1 MKNKD
6 KENKGGKK
14 IDEVKNKDL
23 MMLVNEL
30 KMLDF
35 KNDRSFMAFP
45 SGEEKGLTLGEKI
58 EKYNEGKLSSYILD
72 GFRTKVYAERDSLIQ
87 EVTTYY
93 TSKLDFTKTGSSMS
107 PKEIVQTVEQHK
119 IRVKRLSMVFEPDYY
134 QTITKKSNGDE
145 YDLVKLNWI
154 GDDGLKFIKI
164 SKTFGLKGHLGL
176 EFSMRK
182 VVRDYLIIEVEQET
196 KDVYRLQEIAR
207 AHRDNCT
214 VSVDGKIWNF
224 YFLLNNKNDFIK
236 TALRLELWQYY
247 YQNYLSPSINI
258 KNFEEI
264 NFDE

>member
-6 KENKGGKK
+6 TKNKGGKK

-23 MMLVNEL
+23 MMLINEL

-35 KNDRSFMAFP
+35 KNDRSFMSF
-45 SGEEKGLTLGEKI
+45 STREEKELTKNEI
-58 EKYNEGKLSSYILD
+58 IQKYKEGKFSSYILD
-72 GFRTKVYAERDSLIQ
+72 RFRTKVYGERDSLIQ
-87 EVTTYY
+87 EVTNYY
-93 TSKLDFTKTGSSMS
+93 TSKLDFTETGSSMS
-107 PKEIVQTVEQHK
+107 PEEIVKKVELYK

-154 GDDGLKFIKI
+154 GDDGLKFIQI
-164 SKTFGLKGHLGL
+164 SKTFGLKGNLGL

-182 VVRDYLIIEVEQET
+182 VARSYLMIEAEQGVKHRLGGSVHSSRDKVII
-196 KDVYRLQEIAR
+196 
-207 AHRDNCT
+207 
-214 VSVDGKIWNF
+214 SVDGKIWNF

-236 TALRLELWQYY
+236 TALRLELWNYY
-247 YQNYLSPSINI
+247 YKNYLSSSII
-258 KNFEEI
+258 FKKFDEI

>member
-6 KENKGGKK
+6 TENKGGKK

-72 GFRTKVYAERDSLIQ
+72 GFRKKVYAERDSLIQ

-93 TSKLDFTKTGSSMS
+93 TSKLDFTKTGSSIS
-107 PKEIVQTVEQHK
+107 PEEIVQTVEQHK

-164 SKTFGLKGHLGL
+164 SKTFGRKGNKGL
-176 EFSMRK
+176 EFSIRK
-182 VVRDYLIIEVEQET
+182 VLKDFFMIDSYPLYKDKSYIMLNILFRNAHLFELDSKVYLIEYMIN
-196 KDVYRLQEIAR
+196 D
-207 AHRDNCT
+207 
-214 VSVDGKIWNF
+214 
-224 YFLLNNKNDFIK
+224 KNDFIR
-236 TALRLELWQYY
+236 TALRLELWEYY
-247 YQNYLSPSINI
+247 HQTYLGHSLNT
-258 KNFEEI
+258 KNFEE
-264 NFDE
+264 

>member
-6 KENKGGKK
+6 TENKGGKK
-14 IDEVKNKDL
+14 TDEVKNKDL

-35 KNDRSFMAFP
+35 KNDSSFISF
-45 SGEEKGLTLGEKI
+45 SSREEKELTKNEMI
-58 EKYNEGKLSSYILD
+58 QKYNEGKFSSYILD
-72 GFRTKVYAERDSLIQ
+72 RFRTKVYAERDSLIQ

-93 TSKLDFTKTGSSMS
+93 TSKLDYTEKGSAMS

-145 YDLVKLNWI
+145 YDLVKLNYI
-154 GDDGLKFIKI
+154 GDDGLKFIMI
-164 SKTFGLKGHLGL
+164 SKTFGLKGNLGL

-182 VVRDYLIIEVEQET
+182 VARSFLMIEAEQGT
-196 KDVYRLQEIAR
+196 KDVHRLETSASYK
-207 AHRDNCT
+207 RDNVI

-224 YFLLNNKNDFIK
+224 YFLLNDKNDFIK
-236 TALRLELWQYY
+236 TSLRLELWKYY
-247 YQNYLSPSINI
+247 HQNYLRSSM
-258 KNFEEI
+258 KRVNFDEI